1 MITIAIPTYNRA
13 DELRLTLES
22 LMRIRSA
29 GVEHEILI
37 IDNNC
42 SDSTAQVVETAAGR
56 FSGRLRRVVEM
67 KQGLCYARNRAI
79 AESRGH
85 LVAFLDDDV
94 EVDPN
99 WLEALASAHSVGLYA
114 AVGGKAYL
122 IYPQMRPAW
131 ITDRDEGLLSKVD
144 HGPDRRPAKAD
155 EIFGLNVSFRKDWL
169 RRVGGFRTDLDRV
182 GKLLLSGGDTE
193 LLERLNRAGGQ
204 LLYEPAAVVGHRV
217 APERLRRR
225 WFLSRVYWGYRSEAR
240 FMPDHEGGWYGLA
253 RMAWYSGKAAGA
265 TVVALLRHGPRSPEC
280 FAGAKRIA
288 ASVGKATGI
297 AGRLRANWWRSSHEA
312 LAPSL
317 ENL

>member
-1 MITIAIPTYNRA
+1 MISIAIPTYNRA
-13 DELRLTLES
+13 DDLRLTLES
-22 LMRIRSA
+22 LTRLETA
-29 GVEHEILI
+29 GIEHEILI
-37 IDNNC
+37 IDNCC
-42 SDSTAQVVETAAGR
+42 SDSTAEVVEIAAGR

-67 KQGLCYARNRAI
+67 KQGLCHARNRAI
-79 AESRGH
+79 AESRGGV
-85 LVAFLDDDV
+85 VAFLDDDV
-94 EVDPN
+94 EVNPS
-99 WLEALASAHSVGLYA
+99 WLQALASAHSAGDYA
-114 AVGGKAYL
+114 AIGGKAYL
-122 IYPQMRPAW
+122 IYPHERPAW
-131 ITDRDEGLLSKVD
+131 VTNRDEGLLSKVD

-155 EIFGLNVSFRKDWL
+155 ELFGLNVSFRKEWL

-240 FMPDHEGGWYGLA
+240 FMPDDEGGCYGLA
-253 RMAWYSGKAAGA
+253 RMAWYTGKAAGA
-265 TVVALLRHGPRSPEC
+265 TVAALLRHGARSPEC

-297 AGRLRANWWRSSHEA
+297 AGRIRASWWRGSHEA

-317 ENL
+317 EN